1 MALRKKK
8 KEKKRRKEK
17 SCRGDKNFHKS
28 SGNIYLNEKE
38 LEKVFIQGGLLFPLP
53 LALEQAGR
61 PPSNNKFTGA
71 SVNQPRLAGWP
82 TPRIGA
88 YLIFR
93 PSSIASSYGSYG
105 STNQP
110 RTETRCIRLDKKP
123 GEAFPR
129 ALIRFRSGHYIF
141 LGPLPSLFLIASGQ
155 PLFFLL
161 FFFSKGNRVER
172 ENGVVVDV
180 TLSSIEMVILLE
192 FRAYGKAISREGEG
206 DLHSGSCFT
215 KLRSIVWESKT

>member
-1 MALRKKK
+1 M
-8 KEKKRRKEK
+8 
-17 SCRGDKNFHKS
+17 
-28 SGNIYLNEKE
+28 
-38 LEKVFIQGGLLFPLP
+38 FIQGGLLFLLP

-61 PPSNNKFTGA
+61 PSSNNKFTGA

-93 PSSIASSYGSYG
+93 PSSITSSYGSYG
-105 STNQP
+105 LTNDGQK
-110 RTETRCIRLDKKP
+110 RGVSGSIKKP
-123 GEAFPR
+123 GERSFPR

-141 LGPLPSLFLIASGQ
+141 LGPLSLPLSVPYRAGTTSLFSS
-155 PLFFLL
+155 
-161 FFFSKGNRVER
+161 FFSNRVER
-172 ENGVVVDV
+172 GRRWRSFVDV

-192 FRAYGKAISREGEG
+192 SRAYGKAISREGEG

-215 KLRSIVWESKT
+215 KLRSVVWESKT